1 LRKLLLIL
9 GLSLISA
16 CAQVDGQATKI
27 ANTPVP
33 GITSQTPSMDAIEI
47 DQVGH
52 RLYAAD
58 RSNQG
63 VDVFDISAGSATYLE
78 TIAMPAGPNGLALA
92 PDLSRLF
99 VGVGNGS
106 VVFVDIHAK
115 SPTFNKV
122 INEVKT
128 GAKSAD
134 LLDYS
139 ATRHVVYASNG
150 VEGTITS
157 IDSGTG
163 EVKGKFKVGFAL
175 EQPRFDPADGMLYVT
190 SPDAGSLF
198 RLDPNDGTVKKK
210 QTLAGCQPMGLAIN
224 PKSNQALISCSKAV
238 LSYDLSHDKSE
249 QFSQQPGGDI
259 VTYDARV
266 DRFFVGAPF
275 KPSKGAVAIFG
286 GTPIAYITTVVTG
299 AGGKSAAYDEA
310 GDIVYTPDTRPNK
323 AGLASFKMPAGGP
336 GEMPPLSTL
345 IPFGVLLAVIVFF
358 FAIVG
363 RNADPIR
370 RPEPAPSRVRQNRV
384 T

>member
-1 LRKLLLIL
+1 LRKLLLVL
-9 GLSLISA
+9 ALLLISA
-16 CAQVDGQATKI
+16 CAQLDAPAAKI

-33 GITSQTPSMDAIEI
+33 GITSQNPSMDAIEI
-47 DQVGH
+47 DQAGH

-63 VDVFDISAGSATYLE
+63 VDVFDISAGSATYLH

-99 VGVGNGS
+99 VGVDNGS
-106 VVFVDIHAK
+106 VVFVDINA
-115 SPTFNKV
+115 SSRTFNQV

-157 IDSGTG
+157 IDASSG
-163 EVKGKFKVGFAL
+163 EVKGQFKVGFAL
-175 EQPRFDPADGMLYVT
+175 EQPRFNPADGMLYVT
-190 SPDAGSLF
+190 SPDAGALF

-210 QTLAGCQPMGLAIN
+210 QTLGGCQPMGLAIN
-224 PKSNQALISCSKAV
+224 PKSNQALISCSKTV
-238 LSYDLSHDKSE
+238 LSYDLRHDKSE

-259 VTYDARV
+259 VSYDAKV

-275 KPSKGAVAIFG
+275 KPSQGAVAIFG

-345 IPFGVLLAVIVFF
+345 IPFGVLLAVIVLF

>member
-1 LRKLLLIL
+1 MLVV
-9 GLSLISA
+9 GLCLISA
-16 CAQVDGQATKI
+16 CAQVEAPAVKI
-27 ANTPVP
+27 ASTPVP
-33 GITSQTPSMDAIEI
+33 NITTQTPSMDAVEI
-47 DQVGH
+47 DQAAH
-52 RLYAAD
+52 RLYVAD

-63 VDVFDISAGSATYLE
+63 VDIFDISAASAKYLQ
-78 TIAMPAGPNGLALA
+78 TIAMPSDPNGLAFA

-106 VVFVDIHAK
+106 VVVVDINPT
-115 SPTFNKV
+115 SPTANKV

-128 GAKSAD
+128 GAKSVD

-139 ATRHVVYASNG
+139 AARHLVYASNG
-150 VEGTITS
+150 VEGSITS

-163 EVKGKFKVGFAL
+163 EVKGQFKVGFAL

-190 SPDAGSLF
+190 SPDADALF

-210 QTLAGCQPMGLAIN
+210 LTLGGCQPTGLAIN
-224 PKSNQALISCSKAV
+224 PKSNQAVIACRNSI
-238 LSYDLSHDKSE
+238 LSYDLKNGMSE
-249 QFSQQPGGDI
+249 KFLEQPGGDI
-259 VTYDARV
+259 VSYDPKV

-275 KPSKGAVAIFG
+275 KPSKGAVAMFG
-286 GTPIAYITTVVTG
+286 GTPIVYIKTVVTG

-310 GDIVYTPDTRPNK
+310 NDIVYTPDTRPNK

-336 GEMPPLSTL
+336 GELPPLSTL
-345 IPFGVLLAVIVFF
+345 IPFGVLLAGLVILFV
-358 FAIVG
+358 IVG

-370 RPEPAPSRVRQNRV
+370 RPEPAPSRVRNRV

>member
-1 LRKLLLIL
+1 LRKVLLVL
-9 GLSLISA
+9 GLLLISA
-16 CAQVDGQATKI
+16 CGQPDAPATKI

-33 GITSQTPSMDAIEI
+33 NITTKTPSMDAVEI
-47 DQVGH
+47 DQVAH

-63 VDVFDISAGSATYLE
+63 VDIFDISAASAKYLQ
-78 TIAMPAGPNGLALA
+78 TIAMPASPNGLALA

-99 VGVGNGS
+99 VGLGNGS
-106 VVFVDIHAK
+106 VGVVDINPT
-115 SPTFNKV
+115 SPTANKM

-139 ATRHVVYASNG
+139 AARHLVYASNG
-150 VEGTITS
+150 VEGSITS

-163 EVKGKFKVGFAL
+163 EVKGQFKVGLAL

-190 SPDAGSLF
+190 SPDADALF

-210 QTLAGCQPMGLAIN
+210 MTLGGCQPVGLAIN
-224 PKSNQALISCSKAV
+224 PKSNQGLIVCRKMI
-238 LSYDLSHDKSE
+238 LSFDLARGTSE
-249 QFSQQPGGDI
+249 KFLQQPGGDI
-259 VTYDARV
+259 VSYDPKV

-275 KPSKGAVAIFG
+275 KPGQGAVAMFG
-286 GTPIAYITTVVTG
+286 GTPIAYIATVATG

-310 GDIVYTPDTRPNK
+310 NDTVYTPDTRPNK
-323 AGLASFKMPAGGP
+323 AGLASFKMPPDVRGTL
-336 GEMPPLSTL
+336 PPLSVL
-345 IPFGVLLAVIVFF
+345 IPFGALLAVIVLFF
-358 FAIVG
+358 VVIG

-370 RPEPAPSRVRQNRV
+370 RPQPLPSRVRRNRV

>member
-1 LRKLLLIL
+1 LRKLLLVL
-9 GLSLISA
+9 ALLLISA
-16 CAQVDGQATKI
+16 CAQLDAPAAKI

-33 GITSQTPSMDAIEI
+33 GITSQNPSMDAIEI
-47 DQVGH
+47 DQAGH

-63 VDVFDISAGSATYLE
+63 VDVFDISAGSATYLQ

-99 VGVGNGS
+99 VGVENGS
-106 VVFVDIHAK
+106 VVFVDIKAS

-150 VEGTITS
+150 VQGTITS
-157 IDSGTG
+157 IDASSG
-163 EVKGKFKVGFAL
+163 EVKGQFKVGFAL
-175 EQPRFDPADGMLYVT
+175 EQPRFNPADGMLYVT
-190 SPDAGSLF
+190 SPDAGALF

-210 QTLAGCQPMGLAIN
+210 QTLGGCQPMGLAIN
-224 PKSNQALISCSKAV
+224 PKSNQALISCSKTV

-259 VTYDARV
+259 VSYDAKV
-266 DRFFVGAPF
+266 NRFFVGAPF
-275 KPSKGAVAIFG
+275 KPSQGAVAIFG
-286 GTPIAYITTVVTG
+286 GTPIEYITTMVTG

-323 AGLASFKMPAGGP
+323 AGLASFKMPVGGP

-345 IPFGVLLAVIVFF
+345 IPFGVLLAVIVLF